1 MNSGFHLRR
10 RHIQGLTLIELM
22 VALALSLVLLAA
34 LIALVTS
41 TISNRNE
48 LDKSSYQVE
57 NGRYALQALGEDI
70 EMAGF
75 VGMVNPQA
83 FSRTAAPA
91 ALCPDDKTTL
101 AQLGYNAAARQLP
114 LALQAQ
120 ATAPSCIS
128 NAKAGTGMLLITRVS
143 SIAQAPSTV
152 TGSTDEMF
160 MQASACPKDLLRF
173 AVAYGGSDAFTLRQR
188 GSDDNCTSAALAP
201 VRKVVQRIYF
211 INNTEPPTLNV
222 AEYVKSATRV
232 VPLVDGIEGLQFDF
246 GVDTD
251 GDGAPDSYTTTPADW
266 NGVMAVRIHV
276 LARSINAT
284 GGWKDT
290 RTYDMG
296 LSGAVGPFNDGYKR
310 SVYSTVVRLN
320 NLAGPKE
327 QP

>member
-1 MNSGFHLRR
+1 MTIDSRSRR
-10 RHIQGLTLIELM
+10 RHSQGLTLIELM
-22 VALALSLVLLAA
+22 VALALGLVLLVA
-34 LIALVTS
+34 LIALITS
-41 TISNRNE
+41 TIANRNE
-48 LDKSSYQVE
+48 LDKSSLQIE
-57 NGRYALQALGEDI
+57 NGRYALQVLGEDI

-75 VGMVNPQA
+75 VGMVNPQVL
-83 FSRTAAPA
+83 SRTAAPA
-91 ALCPDDKTTL
+91 VLCPDAETTP

-114 LALQAQ
+114 LAIQAQ
-120 ATAPSCIS
+120 TTAPSCVS

-143 SIAQAPSTV
+143 STAQASSAV

-160 MQASACPKDLLRF
+160 MQASACPKDLQRF
-173 AVAYGGSDAFTLRQR
+173 AVAYGGSDAFTLRQK

-211 INNTEPPTLNV
+211 ISNTEPPTLNV

-232 VPLVDGIEGLQFDF
+232 VTLVDGIEGLQFDF

-251 GDGAPDSYTTTPADW
+251 SDGAPDSYTATPTDW
-266 NGVMAVRIHV
+266 NGVMAVRINV

-296 LSGAVGPFNDGYKR
+296 LGGTVGPFNDSYKR

-320 NLAGPKE
+320 NIAGPKE
-327 QP
+327 